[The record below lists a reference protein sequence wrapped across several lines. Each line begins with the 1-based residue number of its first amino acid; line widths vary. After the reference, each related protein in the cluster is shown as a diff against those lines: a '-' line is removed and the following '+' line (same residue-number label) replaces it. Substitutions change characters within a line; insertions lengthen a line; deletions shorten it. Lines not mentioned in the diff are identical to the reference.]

1 MLKGYNKIIN
11 LNFKSMLKKISTVA
25 AIAVALVASN
35 VSAQTFKADASKS
48 SVEWLAKKITGQH
61 SGDVK
66 LTSGSLVLEKGAVKS
81 GAFEVDMTG
90 IRVLDITG
98 EYADKLLGHL
108 KNDDF
113 FAVDKFPKATLVIT
127 EGKKAANG
135 TYDLKGNLTIKGI
148 TKPISFPATITT
160 VGNVTT
166 ATSAITVD
174 RTVYDIKYGSASFFD
189 SLGDKAIDNN
199 FLLTVKLVATK

>member
-1 MLKGYNKIIN
+1 
-11 LNFKSMLKKISTVA
+11 MLKKISTVA
-25 AIAVALVASN
+25 AITIALVASN

-61 SGDVK
+61 NGDVK
-66 LTSGSLVLEKGAVKS
+66 LASGSLVLEKGAVKS
-81 GAFEVDMTG
+81 GAFEVDMTS
-90 IRVLDITG
+90 IKVLDMTG

-108 KNDDF
+108 KSDDF
-113 FAVDKFPKATLVIT
+113 FSTDKFPKATLVIT

-135 TYDLKGNLTIKGI
+135 TYELKGDLTIKGI

-189 SLGDKAIDNN
+189 SLGDKAIENN

>member
-1 MLKGYNKIIN
+1 
-11 LNFKSMLKKISTVA
+11 MLKKISTVA
-25 AIAVALVASN
+25 AVAVALVASN

-48 SVEWLAKKITGQH
+48 SVEWLAKKVVGQH
-61 SGDVK
+61 NGDTK
-66 LTSGSLVLEKGAVKS
+66 LASGSLVLEKGAVKS
-81 GAFEVDMTG
+81 GTFEVDMTS
-90 IRVLDITG
+90 IKVLDMTG

-108 KNDDF
+108 KSDDF
-113 FAVDKFPKATLVIT
+113 FSTDKFPKATLVIT

-135 TYDLKGNLTIKGI
+135 TYELKGDLTIKGI

-160 VGNVTT
+160 VGNTVT

-174 RTVYDIKYGSASFFD
+174 RTAYDIKYGSASFFE

>member
-1 MLKGYNKIIN
+1 
-11 LNFKSMLKKISTVA
+11 MLKKISTVA

-35 VSAQTFKADASKS
+35 ASAQTFKADASKS
-48 SVEWLAKKITGQH
+48 SVEWLAKKVTGQH
-61 SGDVK
+61 NGNVK
-66 LTSGSLVLEKGAVKS
+66 LASGSLVLEKDAVKS
-81 GAFEVDMTG
+81 GAFEVDLTS
-90 IRVLDITG
+90 IKVLDLTG
-98 EYADKLLGHL
+98 EYADKLVGHL

-148 TKPISFPATITT
+148 TKPIAFPATIAT
-160 VGNVTT
+160 VGNTVT

-174 RTVYDIKYGSASFFD
+174 RTLYDIKYGSASFFD
-189 SLGDKAIDNN
+189 SLGDKAIDNT

>member
-1 MLKGYNKIIN
+1 
-11 LNFKSMLKKISTVA
+11 MLKKISTVA
-25 AIAVALVASN
+25 AIAIALVASK

-61 SGDVK
+61 NGDVQ

-81 GAFEVDMTG
+81 GAFEVDLTT
-90 IRVLDITG
+90 IKVLDMTG

-108 KNDDF
+108 KSDDF
-113 FAVDKFPKATLVIT
+113 FSVDKFPKATLVIT

-199 FLLTVKLVATK
+199 FLLTVKLVASTQITH

>member
-1 MLKGYNKIIN
+1 
-11 LNFKSMLKKISTVA
+11 MLKKISTVA

-66 LTSGSLVLEKGAVKS
+66 LASGSLVLDKGAVKS
-81 GAFEVDMTG
+81 GVFEIDMTG

-108 KNDDF
+108 KSDDF
-113 FAVDKFPKATLVIT
+113 FSTEKFKTATLVIT
-127 EGKKAANG
+127 DGKKAANG

-148 TKPISFPATITT
+148 TKPIAFPATITT